1 MQVQGSDYS
10 QLGSLRALREARVV
24 NELAR
29 RKALGCLEG
38 RVANLFSFTTI
49 FTDVVKG
56 LLPEW
61 ARHFASRLF
70 RG

>member
-10 QLGSLRALREARVV
+10 QLGSLRALRKARVA

-61 ARHFASRLF
+61 TRHFASRLF

>member
-61 ARHFASRLF
+61 VRHFASRLF

>member
-29 RKALGCLEG
+29 RKALGCLAG

-49 FTDVVKG
+49 FTDVVKE

>member
-1 MQVQGSDYS
+1 MQVPGSDYS
-10 QLGSLRALREARVV
+10 QLNSLRALRKARAT

-49 FTDVVKG
+49 FADVVKG

-61 ARHFASRLF
+61 ARHLASRLF
-70 RG
+70 RD

>member
-1 MQVQGSDYS
+1 MQVPGSDYS

-29 RKALGCLEG
+29 RKALGCLED

-61 ARHFASRLF
+61 ARHLASRLF

>member
-29 RKALGCLEG
+29 RKALGCLED

-61 ARHFASRLF
+61 ARHLASRLF